1 MASGSRGGGGS
12 DFSVVVVG
20 SDAGAGAALLVPSD
34 RHSWHDCL
42 AEADACFSDL
52 EERQVVR
59 VQGTDRARRTI
70 VRVVGKFFPGARIGH
85 VFAPLTAAVARSGV
99 DCYEKKK

>member
-1 MASGSRGGGGS
+1 MATGSRGGGGS

-20 SDAGAGAALLVPSD
+20 SDAGAGAALLAPSD
-34 RHSWHDCL
+34 RHSWHDCLPSL

-85 VFAPLTAAVARSGV
+85 VFAPLTAAVRLGV
-99 DCYEKKK
+99 DC

>member
-20 SDAGAGAALLVPSD
+20 SDV
-34 RHSWHDCL
+34 
-42 AEADACFSDL
+42 AEANACFSDL

-85 VFAPLTAAVARSGV
+85 VFAPLTAAVVRSGV
-99 DCYEKKK
+99 DC